1 MWANIWQ
8 QVWEWRRAAIA
19 SSSVAGCVLLMRFFG
34 LLQPSEWAF
43 FDYFVRIRPIE
54 SRDDRIVIVE
64 INESDIQYLDT
75 WPMSDRLM
83 VRLLQKLSAAEPRAI
98 GLDIYR
104 DVPVGSGHEKLVE
117 IFENTPN
124 LIGIEKLEDARIPGV
139 KPPSTLAK
147 RDRVGFNNMIIDSDG
162 HVRRGVLYL
171 KWTDRK
177 LHKSFALALALLY
190 LQEEGIK
197 PKGAANND
205 LKLGKVVF
213 PHFEPNDGA
222 YVRADSRGYQ
232 FIANFRGSA
241 SYWTTVSLTDVLE
254 DRVSPELLR
263 DRVVLI
269 GSTAPSLRDFFKT
282 PYSGD
287 LLSSPKAVAGVK
299 LHADFVSQILSG
311 ALEGRPMIRV
321 WSQPIEILWIVV
333 WSCLGAS
340 VSWKLRSP
348 KRSGMAMIVLSGV
361 LFRTCYWAFLQHWWL
376 PLVPALLTLVGST
389 VVIIGYI
396 AHLEEELHKSKEFL
410 QSVIDTIPDP
420 VFVKGKDHRC
430 LVLNEAYCEFVGRPF
445 EQLRERSD
453 YEVFPQSEADLF
465 WQKDESVFESGESK
479 ESEERLTDVDGRT
492 HLIATKRSLHRD
504 AAGNVFLV
512 GVIRDITERKRI
524 EEELK
529 RTAAELASTNEQLKL
544 SEHRLRH
551 QAYHDDLTGLPN
563 RKLFAERLS
572 QALEWA
578 RDLDRSVGLLFLDLD
593 GFKAINDTL
602 GHDMGDLLLKAV
614 AKRLTGCLRG
624 SDTVSRLGGDEFTV
638 ILPGIPKLED
648 AQKVA
653 DKVIATLSEVFAIE
667 GNRVS
672 VTTSIGISLYPQHG
686 GTADDLIKLADTAM
700 YRAKERGKN
709 QYAFVESSDL
719 PALPSPEQD

>member
-43 FDYFVRIRPIE
+43 FDYFVRLRPIE

-64 INESDIQYLDT
+64 INESDIQSLKT
-75 WPMSDRLM
+75 WPIPDSVMA
-83 VRLLQKLSAAEPRAI
+83 RLLQKLAAAEPRAI

-104 DVPVGSGHEKLVE
+104 DVPIQPGHEALVE
-117 IFENTPN
+117 TFETLPN
-124 LIGIEKLEDARIPGV
+124 LIGIEKIEDARIVGV
-139 KPPSTLAK
+139 EAPEALAK
-147 RDRVGFNNMIIDSDG
+147 RGQVGFNNMIIDSDG
-162 HVRRGVLYL
+162 RVRRGLLYL
-171 KWTDRK
+171 KSPEGEF
-177 LHKSFALALALLY
+177 HKSFALVLALKY
-190 LQEEGIK
+190 LEEEGIE

-205 LKLGKVVF
+205 LKLGDVVF

-222 YVRADSRGYQ
+222 YVRADNNGYQ
-232 FIANFRGSA
+232 FIANFRGSM
-241 SYWTTVSLTDVLE
+241 SYLDTVSLTDVLE
-254 DRVSPELLR
+254 NRVDPELLR
-263 DRVVLI
+263 DRIVLI
-269 GSTAPSLRDFFKT
+269 GSTAHSLRDFFET
-282 PYSGD
+282 SYSSTVD
-287 LLSSPKAVAGVK
+287 RAPDNIPGVK
-299 LHADFVSQILSG
+299 LHADFISQILSA
-311 ALEGRPMIRV
+311 ALEGRPTIQV
-321 WSQPIEILWIVV
+321 WSQPVEILWIVV

-348 KRSGMAMIVLSGV
+348 KRSGVAMVVLSGV
-361 LFRTCYWAFLQHWWL
+361 LFGTCYFAFLQHWWL

-396 AHLEEELHKSKEFL
+396 AHLEEELYKSKEFL

-465 WQKDESVFESGESK
+465 WQKDEAVFESGESR

-563 RKLFAERLS
+563 RKLFAERLN

-719 PALPSPEQD
+719 PALPSSEQD